1 MTNKVLLTLYENKD
15 LTINI
20 KKADE
25 AEVLYM
31 LMAGLI
37 TVSKKVEAEQEEVI
51 ETIKE
56 LWGRVE

>member
-25 AEVLYM
+25 AEVIYM